1 MAYPEHPKN
10 IIIKNKYYPKGL
22 REIDSWEYYHRYRK
36 SRILDQT
43 QGRDLMFG
51 IMTDVNK
58 PVLIRKGKTTKYIR
72 LNNSNYDNIMHG
84 RVITVYSTMKRS
96 EDIAIID
103 IDSDNFRKGQIA
115 ALDVYEFAIQKIPII
130 RRAQIRY
137 TGKFGFHIFC
147 NLVRKINVDSSRLLL
162 RKFLLESDLS
172 KKYTIEYKRTRGTPN
187 LDLSPNKYRGAFITL
202 HSLSTLGL
210 KCMEVDHGDLLSF
223 NPHKAKILLSK
234 MR

>member
-1 MAYPEHPKN
+1 MAYPEHPKT

-22 REIDSWEYYHRYRK
+22 REVDTWEYYRYKK

-43 QGRDLMFG
+43 RNRDLMFG

-58 PVLIRKGKTTKYIR
+58 PVLLRKGKTTRYIR
-72 LNNSNYDNIMHG
+72 LNNSNYNDIIHG
-84 RVITVYSTMKRS
+84 RLTTIYSTMNRS

-103 IDSDNFRKGQIA
+103 IDCDNFRKGQMA
-115 ALDVYEFAIQKIPII
+115 ALETYEFVMEKIPII
-130 RRAQIRY
+130 SGAQIRY
-137 TGKFGFHIFC
+137 TGKVGFHIFC

-172 KKYTIEYKRTRGTPN
+172 KRYTIEYKRRGGIPN
-187 LDLSPNKYRGAFITL
+187 LDLSPNKFRGAYITL
-202 HSLSTLGL
+202 HSLSILGL

-234 MR
+234 TR